1 MFPGVYAST
10 SHVHAC
16 SLACTSARGPCT
28 HVLRRASQHEPRA
41 RMFSGVHV
49 STRLMHACSP
59 ACMSARGS
67 CTHVLRRASDPGDSR
82 EFWTGDLPGG
92 EQAASISKTSFP
104 RWKRRSQQYIP
115 WRAAGDNSAPSGICR
130 NGIVSARI
138 DPGSEQ
144 AVPLRTSSFSKRR
157 PSLLRSVLR
166 SGRLPKNGPPEMHF
180 RSSSELPGNNR
191 FR

>member
-10 SHVHAC
+10 RLVHTC
-16 SLACTSARGPCT
+16 SLACTP
-28 HVLRRASQHEPRA
+28 
-41 RMFSGVHV
+41 
-49 STRLMHACSP
+49 
-59 ACMSARGS
+59 ARGS
-67 CTHVLRRASDPGDSR
+67 CTHVLRRAREFWTGDPGDSR